1 MKKNAKSLIAIT
13 ILVAVLA
20 IAHFV
25 PTSAQPGDASDPL
38 VTRRYVEE
46 RIAELRAEFSEF
58 LGSANVNNNVNPHV
72 PAHNIESIIPAAYID
87 ALFSNII
94 TYVDE
99 RMGQHFEGVPLPSGG
114 GAEASVIPFD
124 ALFVPAGSILVA
136 EAGVEFILRSGQ
148 ATAVTGPDGMVDIT
162 AGRDLVNG
170 ETIPANHLLLVPRS
184 DGRGIIANTDVWI
197 MIKGGYQVVE

>member
-1 MKKNAKSLIAIT
+1 MKKNAKSIIAIT
-13 ILVAVLA
+13 VLIAVLA
-20 IAHFV
+20 VAHFV

-38 VTRRYVEE
+38 VTRRYVED
-46 RIAELRAEFSEF
+46 RLNELRAEFSEF
-58 LGSANVNNNVNPHV
+58 LGNANVNNNAHPHI
-72 PAHNIESIIPAAYID
+72 PAHNIESIIPSVYID

-99 RMGQHFEGVPLPSGG
+99 RMGLHFEGVPLPSAG
-114 GAEASVIPFD
+114 GASVVPFD
-124 ALFVPAGSILVA
+124 ALFIPAGSILVA

-148 ATAVTGPDGMVDIT
+148 ATAVTGPDGMVDTT
-162 AGRDLVNG
+162 AGRDILNG
-170 ETIPANHLLLVPRS
+170 ETIPTNHLLLVPRS